1 MRGCVVAVQMA
12 FMLMERN
19 SGNSTIDYPID
30 GSKGIVDA
38 LVRGI
43 EKYGG
48 RVMLRARVEEVL
60 VEGGYMLHCSYNM
73 LRRFA
78 TVPALTH
85 WNCEARQAPSRHL
98 GMIIKRTSLRL
109 PQLEEV
115 GFV

>member
-1 MRGCVVAVQMA
+1 MVQARKAVCKPVGAVQMA

-19 SGNSTIDYPID
+19 SGNSTIDYPIE

-60 VEGGYMLHCSYNM
+60 VEGVCL
-73 LRRFA
+73 LRCA
-78 TVPALTH
+78 SSGHADK
-85 WNCEARQAPSRHL
+85 C
-98 GMIIKRTSLRL
+98 
-109 PQLEEV
+109 
-115 GFV
+115 